1 MYQELQKSAGNMRDQ
16 ITEPLTEIEK
26 QCQILTRLHDTSNI
40 LRCVIQVQQF
50 SKNISKNDMFKTS
63 SMIKEVGKAF
73 FFVNIPHYFLFIFFF

>member
-50 SKNISKNDMFKTS
+50 SKNTSKNDMFKTS
-63 SMIKEVGKAF
+63 SMIKEVGEAF
-73 FFVNIPHYFLFIFFF
+73 FY